1 MGFAALGVGTA
12 FLYRA
17 LARERP
23 RAQPLHKLAPAEVL
37 RLARYPVMWVCSGLQ
52 FVRFTV
58 VTGFNFWL
66 PSLLVADRGMSVQA
80 AGLVMAM
87 SAALTASSNTVGGY
101 VSDRLR
107 NPPLVIG
114 GALAILACT
123 SAALT
128 VVESIP
134 LLLLV
139 IAVNSVFLQFYFGPL
154 FVVPMEALGPRVAG
168 SATGFANLF
177 ANIGGLTAAYTLGVV
192 KDYTGSFAWGF
203 VGVSAVCLAGVALAV
218 LLARMRGTAPRG

>member
-1 MGFAALGVGTA
+1 
-12 FLYRA
+12 
-17 LARERP
+17 
-23 RAQPLHKLAPAEVL
+23 
-37 RLARYPVMWVCSGLQ
+37 
-52 FVRFTV
+52 
-58 VTGFNFWL
+58 
-66 PSLLVADRGMSVQA
+66 
-80 AGLVMAM
+80 
-87 SAALTASSNTVGGY
+87 
-101 VSDRLR
+101 
-107 NPPLVIG
+107 VIG

-154 FVVPMEALGPRVAG
+154 FVVPMEALGPRFAG